1 MDPMD
6 YTLSTFCLSF
16 LFVHVFHD
24 SPGTSK
30 VAETEV
36 PHGKSPKEQLLEVFF
51 FHGIS
56 KGYTPSKTYSLVAP
70 CKLLVDFL
78 FGKGLCVGV
87 SEMATACNNS
97 WNMVG
102 VLHAHDGHDAH

>member
-51 FHGIS
+51 FTAYLRVTHPL
-56 KGYTPSKTYSLVAP
+56 KHTAWWPPANFSLTF
-70 CKLLVDFL
+70 FL
-78 FGKGLCVGV
+78 GRVYV
-87 SEMATACNNS
+87 
-97 WNMVG
+97 WV
-102 VLHAHDGHDAH
+102 